1 MIAAVDHSTRAVW
14 GIGRSPGEAMQDA
27 LREIAGKPLF
37 ADAAKRLE
45 LAALRPGAPIES
57 DGETLYPYC
66 VPDTAPQQAELF

>member
-1 MIAAVDHSTRAVW
+1 
-14 GIGRSPGEAMQDA
+14 MQDA
-27 LREIAGKPLF
+27 LREIEGKPLF

-45 LAALRPGAPIES
+45 LAALKPNAPIES